1 MNRRLQLIHHVRALH
16 NGQLIKDTTQP
27 YFDHV
32 LAVANNAAEAA
43 PLAFEIGLCHDLLEK
58 TTTTQSELLKAL
70 KDFGYN
76 QEEAEHISNCVV
88 ELTRHFTKAE
98 NPLPKKMRKALE
110 EERLLTI
117 SADAQTVKYADWAY
131 NADWMMQHDRHHA
144 ADYLKHHIELIEQM
158 TDGNAALRNSVLKQ
172 FDGLLKELPRK

>member
-43 PLAFEIGLCHDLLEK
+43 PLAFEVGLCHDLLEK
-58 TTTTQSELLKAL
+58 TTTTQSELHAAL
-70 KDFGYN
+70 LSFGYDE
-76 QEEAEHISNCVV
+76 QEAEHISDCVM
-88 ELTRHFTKAE
+88 ELTRHFTAAN
-98 NPLPKKMRKALE
+98 NPLPKKMRKELE
-110 EERLLTI
+110 DERLLTI
-117 SADAQTVKYADWAY
+117 SPDAQTVKYADWAY

-158 TDGNAALRNSVLKQ
+158 TDGDAKLRNEVLKQ
-172 FDGLLKELPRK
+172 FQTLLAQLQQR